1 MTCKKVKPVS
11 YLYNIAVRKKI
22 NRILKYSMF
31 YGARLFGVEKVSN
44 IFVTL
49 RIFENIMI
57 SPFDRFDKI

>member
-1 MTCKKVKPVS
+1 
-11 YLYNIAVRKKI
+11 
-22 NRILKYSMF
+22 MF
-31 YGARLFGVEKVSN
+31 YGARLFRVEKVSN